1 VPIHGGENATGN
13 VGEQRTGTETSLGAE
28 AQAKENCVNRQGS
41 MAESLVC
48 LTFDFDAMSGMVA
61 KGLKSPTAISRGEFG
76 AVAVDRIL
84 PLLEVNDIPTSW
96 FIPGT
101 VIKTYPDQCRRIV
114 DGGHEV
120 GNHGWTHVP
129 PTDLTPEQEDE
140 GLERANQALF
150 EISGKATRGYR
161 STSWDLSPVT
171 VDLLIKHGF
180 LYDSSMM
187 GHDCLPYYARR
198 DDIVSDDEPFAFGPV
213 TSLIEMPVS
222 WSLSDFAHF
231 EYLRL
236 PNSVAPGLANA
247 GHVLDNW
254 IRDFEYMQRTEPGG
268 ILTFTL
274 HPFVIGRGHRMMML
288 EGLITALRERG
299 ARFATMEDAALAF
312 RDRANVG

>member
-1 VPIHGGENATGN
+1 MGEH
-13 VGEQRTGTETSLGAE
+13 
-28 AQAKENCVNRQGS
+28 
-41 MAESLVC
+41 LVC

-61 KGLKSPTAISRGEFG
+61 KGLKTPTAISRGEFG

-84 PLLEVNDIPTSW
+84 PLLAANAIPTTW

-114 DGGHEV
+114 DAGHEV

-129 PTDLTPEQEDE
+129 PADLTPEKEDE

-150 EISGKATRGYR
+150 EISAKTTRGYR
-161 STSWDLSPVT
+161 SPSWDLSPVT

-187 GHDCLPYYARR
+187 GHDHIPYYARR
-198 DDIVSDDEPFAFGPV
+198 GDVVSDEEPIEFGDV
-213 TSLIEMPVS
+213 TSLIEMPIS
-222 WSLSDFAHF
+222 WSLDDFPHF

-236 PNSVAPGLANA
+236 PNSVLPGLVNA
-247 GHVLDNW
+247 GHVLENW
-254 IRDFEYMQRTEPGG
+254 IHDFEYMKRTESWG
-268 ILTFTL
+268 ILTYTM

-288 EGLITALRERG
+288 EGLISALRERG
-299 ARFATMEDAALAF
+299 ARFVTMEDAALAF
-312 RDRANVG
+312 RDRAKAG

>member
-1 VPIHGGENATGN
+1 MGEH
-13 VGEQRTGTETSLGAE
+13 
-28 AQAKENCVNRQGS
+28 
-41 MAESLVC
+41 LVC
-48 LTFDFDAMSGMVA
+48 LTFNFDAMSGMVA

-84 PLLEVNDIPTSW
+84 ALLEANAIPSSW

-129 PTDLTPEQEDE
+129 PADLAPEKEDE
-140 GLERANQALF
+140 GLGRANQALF

-161 STSWDLSPVT
+161 SPSWDLSPVT

-187 GHDCLPYYARR
+187 GHDHIPYYARR
-198 DDIVSDDEPFAFGPV
+198 GDVVSDEEPIEFGQV

-222 WSLSDFAHF
+222 WSHSDFAHF

-247 GHVLDNW
+247 GQVLENW
-254 IRDFEYMQRTEPGG
+254 VHDFEYMKRIEPWG
-268 ILTFTL
+268 ILTYTL
-274 HPFVIGRGHRMMML
+274 HPLVIGRGHRMMML
-288 EGLITALRERG
+288 ERLIAALRERG
-299 ARFATMEDAALAF
+299 ARFITMEEGALAF
-312 RDRANVG
+312 RDRANTG

>member
-1 VPIHGGENATGN
+1 MGEH
-13 VGEQRTGTETSLGAE
+13 
-28 AQAKENCVNRQGS
+28 
-41 MAESLVC
+41 LVC
-48 LTFDFDAMSGMVA
+48 LTFDFDAMSGLVA
-61 KGLKSPTAISRGEFG
+61 RGLKTPTAVSRGEFG

-84 PLLEVNDIPTSW
+84 PLLEKNAIPTSW

-120 GNHGWTHVP
+120 GHHGWTHKL

-140 GLERANQALF
+140 GMERANQALF
-150 EISGKATRGYR
+150 ELSGKATRGFR
-161 STSWDLSPVT
+161 STSFDFSPVT
-171 VDLLIKHGF
+171 LDLLIKHGF

-187 GHDCLPYYARR
+187 GHDCLPYFVRR
-198 DDIVSDDEPFAFGPV
+198 GDIVSDEEPIVFGEP
-213 TSLIEMPVS
+213 TSLIEIPVS

-254 IRDFEYMQRTEPGG
+254 IRDFEYMQRTEPEGV
-268 ILTFTL
+268 LTYTM

-288 EGLITALRERG
+288 EGLISALQERG
-299 ARFATMEDAALAF
+299 ARFVTLEDAALAF
-312 RDRANVG
+312 RDRQDAG

>member
-1 VPIHGGENATGN
+1 MGEH
-13 VGEQRTGTETSLGAE
+13 
-28 AQAKENCVNRQGS
+28 
-41 MAESLVC
+41 LVC

-84 PLLEVNDIPTSW
+84 ALLEANAIPSSW

-129 PTDLTPEQEDE
+129 PADLAPEKEDE
-140 GLERANQALF
+140 GLGRANQALF

-161 STSWDLSPVT
+161 SLSWDLSPVT

-187 GHDCLPYYARR
+187 GHDHIPYYAHRG
-198 DDIVSDDEPFAFGPV
+198 DVVSDEEPIEFGQV
-213 TSLIEMPVS
+213 TALIEMPIS
-222 WSLSDFAHF
+222 WSLDDFPHF
-231 EYLRL
+231 EYLRS
-236 PNSVAPGLANA
+236 PTSVAPGLANA
-247 GHVLDNW
+247 GHVLENW
-254 IRDFEYMQRTEPGG
+254 VHDFEYMKRIEPWG
-268 ILTFTL
+268 ILTYTM
-274 HPFVIGRGHRMMML
+274 HPYVIGRGHRMMML
-288 EGLITALRERG
+288 EGLIAALRERG
-299 ARFATMEDAALAF
+299 ARFVTMEDAALAF
-312 RDRANVG
+312 RDRENAG